1 MPRSPQGKGRQRF
14 GRSDARWSPGE
25 RLAGR
30 SSGWRRVSGPRAKCP
45 WSLLR
50 LFSPSGVEG
59 VDGVTDVVLGEIGV
73 QGDGGRGAGAGGG
86 DDLGARVD
94 DVACGPHARDG
105 GAAGGVRGDPAV
117 VVDLAAQV
125 DEEPAVRY
133 EARRDEQRLA
143 GHDAAVVH
151 LDAAQLVV
159 VDDQLFDRAF
169 DDDDGAGDEL
179 GPLGGG
185 EGVGWGEVDEIVGPL
200 PDDMGV
206 ADGARG
212 AADNAELTVADLVAV
227 AVRAVQNVA
236 GPAISQ
242 TGDVWQLVTEAG
254 RHQEPPCRD
263 SLPVAEEAP
272 DPAPAVPDQVRGGAH
287 EDLAAVGLH
296 LPPALRQKFARWES
310 VA

>member
-30 SSGWRRVSGPRAKCP
+30 SSGWRPVSGPRAKCP

-73 QGDGGRGAGAGGG
+73 QGDGGRGAGAGGR
-86 DDLGARVD
+86 DDLAARVD

-117 VVDLAAQV
+117 VVDLAAEV
-125 DEEPAVRY
+125 DEEAAVRY
-133 EARRDEQRLA
+133 EARRDEQRLPW
-143 GHDAAVVH
+143 HDAAVVH

-159 VDDQLFDRAF
+159 VDDQLFDGAF
-169 DDDDGAGDEL
+169 HNADGAGDEL

-185 EGVGWGEVDEIVGPL
+185 EGVGWGEVDEVVGPL
-200 PDDMGV
+200 PDDLGV
-206 ADGARG
+206 ADGAVC
-212 AADNAELTVADLVAV
+212 AAENAELLVADLVAV
-227 AVRAVQNVA
+227 AVRAVQDVA
-236 GPAISQ
+236 GPAISP
-242 TGDVWQLVTEAG
+242 TGHVSEQV
-254 RHQEPPCRD
+254 PPTGGHKPC
-263 SLPVAEEAP
+263 P
-272 DPAPAVPDQVRGGAH
+272 DR
-287 EDLAAVGLH
+287 
-296 LPPALRQKFARWES
+296 
-310 VA
+310 